1 MQTSVEFDYGQLDG
15 ESRIVV
21 QQRTSELK
29 SLIRRSAQDIIEI
42 GLRLSEVK
50 VRLGHGRFGAWLAAE
65 FHWSPDTALNF
76 MRVAERFGQ
85 NPNISEFAPSA
96 LYLLAAPA
104 ASDAACREALARAEA
119 GERISVPV
127 AQAIIRE
134 HRPAPPPY
142 AAVWELE
149 TGLRS
154 WLARQTSG
162 RAAQPL
168 RAAEQIALLDSIC
181 RRTTAGLIA
190 FDDLLAVLDLPEPR
204 RKGDMIQ
211 AVNNVLAQ
219 LRQAEA
225 GGLEQ
230 EAEVREEV
238 IGVKDPDPWSLMLA
252 PAATMGISG
261 GLAVAQVAPATGDLA
276 MGPADPRAETLIDV
290 GLVTIVR
297 GDSRRLTK
305 YVAPGTAHLAIT
317 SPPYNVA
324 KDYSAHDDNL
334 PAADYWA
341 LLKAVFGECHRAL
354 VEGGRIAVV
363 VPFGTGRKPWIPLAA
378 PVGELLTELGFTP
391 RGMIIWD
398 KGTCGNRTTWGSFRL
413 PSDPAL
419 RDRTEAIVVAHKGS
433 GYLPLP
439 ADVVQHD
446 DKGSYSAWLPGELF
460 LALTQDLW
468 QVAPES
474 AQRIGHPAPF
484 PVELAERLLR
494 LYGYP
499 GCHVV
504 DPFGGSGTV
513 GVAAQKLGCRATLI
527 DIDAGYCELAA
538 QRCKQENCHQHDF
551 QERNTP

>member
-1 MQTSVEFDYGQLDG
+1 MTMIAVPTLRPLMLQRTVAPAKPVATTPHTDVAGLDPADFAALAPGAGDRRPLRAGAARSTREALRAYQQPGRRGNHHEAAFRAPFRSEVTMQTSVEFDYGQLDG

-42 GLRLSEVK
+42 GLRLTEVK
-50 VRLGHGRFGAWLAAE
+50 ARLGHGRFGAWLAAE

-104 ASDAACREALARAEA
+104 ASAAACREALARAEA

-190 FDDLLAVLDLPEPR
+190 FDDLLAVPDLPEPR

-225 GGLEQ
+225 GGREQ

-238 IGVKDPDPWSLMLA
+238 IGVKDPDPRTLMLV
-252 PAATMGISG
+252 PAATMGTSG

-276 MGPADPRAETLIDV
+276 MGPADPR
-290 GLVTIVR
+290 
-297 GDSRRLTK
+297 
-305 YVAPGTAHLAIT
+305 
-317 SPPYNVA
+317 
-324 KDYSAHDDNL
+324 
-334 PAADYWA
+334 
-341 LLKAVFGECHRAL
+341 
-354 VEGGRIAVV
+354 GR
-363 VPFGTGRKPWIPLAA
+363 
-378 PVGELLTELGFTP
+378 
-391 RGMIIWD
+391 
-398 KGTCGNRTTWGSFRL
+398 
-413 PSDPAL
+413 
-419 RDRTEAIVVAHKGS
+419 H
-433 GYLPLP
+433 
-439 ADVVQHD
+439 
-446 DKGSYSAWLPGELF
+446 
-460 LALTQDLW
+460 
-468 QVAPES
+468 
-474 AQRIGHPAPF
+474 
-484 PVELAERLLR
+484 
-494 LYGYP
+494 
-499 GCHVV
+499 
-504 DPFGGSGTV
+504 
-513 GVAAQKLGCRATLI
+513 
-527 DIDAGYCELAA
+527 
-538 QRCKQENCHQHDF
+538 
-551 QERNTP
+551 

>member
-50 VRLGHGRFGAWLAAE
+50 ARLGHGRFGAWLAAE

-104 ASDAACREALARAEA
+104 ASAAACREALARAEA

-168 RAAEQIALLDSIC
+168 WAAEQIALLDSIC

-190 FDDLLAVLDLPEPR
+190 FDDLLAVPDLPEPR

-211 AVNNVLAQ
+211 AVNHVLAQ

-225 GGLEQ
+225 GGREQ
-230 EAEVREEV
+230 EAEIREEV
-238 IGVKDPDPWSLMLA
+238 IGVKDPDPWTLMLV
-252 PAATMGISG
+252 PAATMGTSG

-378 PVGELLTELGFTP
+378 PVGALLTDLGFTP

-446 DKGSYSAWLPGELF
+446 DKGSYSSLLPGELF

-513 GVAAQKLGCRATLI
+513 GVAARKLGCRATLI

-538 QRCKQENCHQHDF
+538 QRCTQKN
-551 QERNTP
+551 